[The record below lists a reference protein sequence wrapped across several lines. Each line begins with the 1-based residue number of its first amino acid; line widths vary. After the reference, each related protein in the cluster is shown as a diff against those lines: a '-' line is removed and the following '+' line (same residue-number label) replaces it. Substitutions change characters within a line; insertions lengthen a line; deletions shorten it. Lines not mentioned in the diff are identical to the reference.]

1 MKKYV
6 SIVERFLFYIPF
18 FMFILYTTVNYAYAS
33 RTNSELVLKIIGFF
47 NQLFL
52 IGPYIF
58 LIMALILAIYIMIK
72 GNSKQIIITVITF
85 LGCFFTF
92 HNVFTF
98 KNDQAQYLT
107 SLLFVATYLLGI
119 YYTIALFIYLKD
131 KEFKQV
137 KKKFIAGIKT
147 IVYYVGIIY
156 LIALLSNTNV
166 PSYSSTE
173 HGLSGWFKSTN
184 GFGHAFVFLLPL
196 FVSLYIKDKG
206 YKYLFYIIV
215 IGLIDLLI
223 STKACYYGLIST
235 VIVGIIYLIID
246 FITKRK
252 YHYFKMVSLIILLIT
267 ALSISNNFYVTEN
280 IKQNIERNTNNQG
293 WVDVVNFV
301 ISGRDR
307 NVRSIEPYFFKESD
321 IFTKLFGIGLYYPL
335 FEFIYVELDLLDL
348 LFSRGI
354 YGFLLYVIFFGG
366 ILIKMCIRVF
376 KNVKNNFDVDVIFMF
391 LTLGY
396 IGFASIFVG
405 HVLFNLMPLTVAI
418 MVIIYYMY
426 EFDKRLEKPKKAK
439 HKSK

>member
-137 KKKFIAGIKT
+137 KE
-147 IVYYVGIIY
+147 IY
-156 LIALLSNTNV
+156 CWNKNYCLLCWYHL
-166 PSYSSTE
+166 SYCTS
-173 HGLSGWFKSTN
+173 F
-184 GFGHAFVFLLPL
+184 
-196 FVSLYIKDKG
+196 
-206 YKYLFYIIV
+206 
-215 IGLIDLLI
+215 
-223 STKACYYGLIST
+223 
-235 VIVGIIYLIID
+235 
-246 FITKRK
+246 
-252 YHYFKMVSLIILLIT
+252 
-267 ALSISNNFYVTEN
+267 
-280 IKQNIERNTNNQG
+280 
-293 WVDVVNFV
+293 
-301 ISGRDR
+301 
-307 NVRSIEPYFFKESD
+307 
-321 IFTKLFGIGLYYPL
+321 
-335 FEFIYVELDLLDL
+335 
-348 LFSRGI
+348 
-354 YGFLLYVIFFGG
+354 
-366 ILIKMCIRVF
+366 
-376 KNVKNNFDVDVIFMF
+376 
-391 LTLGY
+391 
-396 IGFASIFVG
+396 
-405 HVLFNLMPLTVAI
+405 
-418 MVIIYYMY
+418 
-426 EFDKRLEKPKKAK
+426 
-439 HKSK
+439 